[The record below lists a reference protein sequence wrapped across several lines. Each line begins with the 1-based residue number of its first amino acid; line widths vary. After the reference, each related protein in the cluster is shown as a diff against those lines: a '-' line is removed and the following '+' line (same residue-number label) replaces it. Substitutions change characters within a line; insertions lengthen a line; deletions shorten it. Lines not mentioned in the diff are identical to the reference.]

1 MRGEQARQWSAR
13 NWFVL
18 VAPLLFAVAWL
29 ISRSTAWAQ
38 DASVVE
44 AGLLADATIT
54 LPLLYA
60 LCYRRSL
67 PLWRL
72 AIRMIGIA
80 CLGIY
85 LVSYLVPPDS
95 QSLLPGFA
103 WARTLGFALLCLIE
117 LRLLIAGI
125 RLMFKSDVTAE
136 QLTAATGAPPLLAK
150 LMLLEARMW
159 KGLARFL
166 RRR

>member
-1 MRGEQARQWSAR
+1 MRSAQARQWSAN

-18 VAPLLFAVAWL
+18 VAPLLFVLAWF
-29 ISRSTAWAQ
+29 IGRSTAWAQ
-38 DASVVE
+38 EGAAVE
-44 AGLLADATIT
+44 AALLVDATIT

-60 LCYRRSL
+60 LCYARSL
-67 PLWRL
+67 PLWQL
-72 AIRMIGIA
+72 AVRMVGIA

-85 LVSYLVPPDS
+85 LVSYLVPPGS
-95 QSLLPGFA
+95 QSLLPSFA
-103 WARTLGFALLCLIE
+103 WARTVGFALLCLIE
-117 LRLLIAGI
+117 LRLLITGI
-125 RLMFKSDVTAE
+125 RMVFKSDVTAE

-166 RRR
+166 RGR